1 MKDLTGKVAVV
12 TGGGSGIGA
21 ATGRLLGEQ
30 GMHVVLADVH
40 RERLDATVTA
50 LRDAGTHA
58 IGVATDVSDFAS
70 VQALADATYD
80 AFGAAHV
87 LHLNAGIGGGGS
99 LFDDVTADWERVLGV
114 NLKGVIWGIKA
125 FVPRMLEGGD
135 EGFVVATSSGAG
147 ADGTSYKTASY
158 AATKMAVVSIMECL
172 YGQLRDQG
180 SRIHAGVAFPP
191 LAATNLAGSP
201 EAMQGVEA
209 MLRGQGIPTTLV
221 QPEGVAKLVID
232 GIRRDRF
239 FFRVGA
245 RESKECFDGAIGD
258 DFLAWNEQMIRGRA
272 EAVLA
277 DGTPD
282 AYLW

>member
-1 MKDLTGKVAVV
+1 MKDLAGKVAVV
-12 TGGGSGIGA
+12 TGGGGGIGA
-21 ATGRLLGEQ
+21 ATGKLLGEQ
-30 GMHVVLADVH
+30 GMRVVLADVDA
-40 RERLDATVTA
+40 ERLHATVA
-50 LRDAGTHA
+50 AQRDAGIDV
-58 IGVATDVSDFAS
+58 IGVVTDVTDFAS
-70 VQALADATYD
+70 VQALAAAAYD
-80 AFGAAHV
+80 AFGAVHV

-125 FVPRMLEGGD
+125 FVSRMIEGGE

-147 ADGTSYKTASY
+147 ADGTSYNTASY

-172 YGQLRDQG
+172 HGQLRDQG
-180 SRIHAGVAFPP
+180 SRVRAGVVFPP

-201 EAMQGVEA
+201 EAMKGVET
-209 MLRGQGIPTTLV
+209 MLRSQGIPTTLV
-221 QPEGVAKLVID
+221 QPEGVAKLVLD

-258 DFLAWNEQMIRGRA
+258 DFIAWNERMIRGRA

>member
-1 MKDLTGKVAVV
+1 MKDLAGKVAVV
-12 TGGGSGIGA
+12 TGGGGGIGA

-30 GMHVVLADVH
+30 GMRVVLADVNE
-40 RERLDATVTA
+40 ERLDATVTA
-50 LRDAGTHA
+50 RRDAGIDA
-58 IGVATDVSDFAS
+58 IGVVTDVTDFAS
-70 VQALADATYD
+70 VQALADAAYD
-80 AFGAAHV
+80 AFGAVHV

-125 FVPRMLEGGD
+125 FVSRMIEDGE

-158 AATKMAVVSIMECL
+158 AATKIAVVSIMECL
-172 YGQLRDQG
+172 HGQLRDKG

-201 EAMQGVEA
+201 EAMKGVES
-209 MLRGQGIPTTLV
+209 MLRGEGIPTTLV
-221 QPEGVAKLVID
+221 QPEGVAKLILD
-232 GIRRDRF
+232 GIQRDRF
-239 FFRVGA
+239 FFRVGH
-245 RESKECFDGAIGD
+245 RESKECFDGAISD
-258 DFLAWNEQMIRGRA
+258 DFVAWNERMIRGRA